1 MSTAVSPSANRRAVP
16 STWRGDMA
24 CSSCW
29 VSFVEVSDFAE
40 DLQENMAD
48 DNAAAEAAKK
58 RSFFI
63 LNSMLGY
70 SLIFMADAKHLPC
83 FEALNIIIDSQTVQI

>member
-58 RSFFI
+58 RS

-70 SLIFMADAKHLPC
+70 SLIFMAEAKHLPC